1 MAARKVSPG
10 EDTKDLEADDTKP
23 VPLRDQ
29 ETTNRTP
36 AKTPDEDTIRATLHR
51 LATREPHSFHQTTIY
66 YGLVRQD
73 TPPRRKYGLL
83 TISIG
88 IVFLQCFVASG
99 FAIGV
104 NFSTCSENSDCHH
117 GNFCDKGLCEWC
129 ESDWEHCCETNSTKE
144 CYWDEKGSQNMC
156 TTCTTDKGFETHAD
170 AVRDRVDSMMIQDW
184 LTLGLASMVVAF
196 AVFAEMRDCMLV
208 EIALRD
214 VSERREVSRGW
225 RFAIRGL
232 NFARYYIMLPNV
244 ILSVVALVLNDG
256 GRVKDVCLNTVA
268 VVFLLDIDD
277 LAFRYGLDE
286 RTRKEAEE
294 NARVRVTD
302 ADERILNAV
311 KLVCVLAIPATVFV
325 GVSGTYVAQRFPES
339 LGIIFAPVPPIVV
352 RFLQRVKA
360 GRSKCGGVG
369 WGMAGFFAYLI
380 WYLLMYN
387 LIYFVGNGSNT
398 FEDD

>member
-10 EDTKDLEADDTKP
+10 DDTKDVEAEETKAA
-23 VPLRDQ
+23 PLHDQ

-104 NFSTCSENSDCHH
+104 NFSTCSENSDCHR

-129 ESDWEHCCETNSTKE
+129 ESEWEHCCETNSTKE

-244 ILSVVALVLNDG
+244 ILSVVALVLNEG

-268 VVFLLDIDD
+268 VLFLLDIDD
-277 LAFRYGLDE
+277 LAFRHGLDE
-286 RTRKEAEE
+286 RTRKKAEE

-352 RFLQRVKA
+352 RFLQRAKA
-360 GRSKCGGVG
+360 GRGTCGGLG
-369 WGMAGFFAYLI
+369 WGTAGFFAYLI
-380 WYLLMYN
+380 WYGLMYN
-387 LIYFVGNGSNT
+387 LPYFSGQGSNT